1 MSGLGD
7 GSFDPETSDLLDGLT
22 GRARAE
28 RAELIPWL
36 LEQGISVE
44 QIRESFAPM
53 LLSARRVLGDD
64 GTYVSAR
71 QISEQVGLDLDE
83 LNRFHRASGLPQ
95 VDDPDALVFMR
106 PDADTAVHIKRFLE
120 LGIDADHLLTVVR
133 VLADGLSN
141 AAEVMRSA
149 ALGPV
154 LYPGVTELEIATGSQ
169 ALVSVAAP
177 MLGPMIQDML
187 LMQLRHAA
195 ETDAINA
202 SERRAGAPLPGA
214 RLVACAF
221 ADLVGFTRLG
231 EELPPEGIELL
242 ANRLAEIAREA
253 VVAPVRLIKTIGD
266 AVMFVS
272 TDTAALLDVMLA
284 LIETADV
291 DELLPQLRVG
301 VAYGPAVSRAGD
313 WFGSPVNLAS
323 RVTSAAR
330 PGSVLVAESAREQI
344 ADDDRYLFS
353 FAGSRRLRGVISDVK
368 LYRVRLA
375 PISGGADLGGAD
387 LGGTDLGGTGAAG
400 A

>member
-1 MSGLGD
+1 MSGSGD

-22 GRARAE
+22 GQVRAE
-28 RAELIPWL
+28 RAELISWL
-36 LEQGISVE
+36 FEQGITAE
-44 QIRESFAPM
+44 EIRESFAPM
-53 LLSARRVLGDD
+53 LLAARRILGDD
-64 GTYVSAR
+64 GSHISAR
-71 QISEQVGLDLDE
+71 QISEEVGIELDQL
-83 LNRFHRASGLPQ
+83 LRFQRASGLPQ
-95 VDDPDALVFMR
+95 VDDPDAAVFMR
-106 PDADTAVHIKRFLE
+106 PDGDTAVHIKRFLD
-120 LGIDADHLLTVVR
+120 LGIDPEQMLTVVR
-133 VLADGLSN
+133 VLAEGLSN

-154 LYPGVTELEIATGSQ
+154 FHPGVTELEIAKGSQ
-169 ALVSVAAP
+169 ALVSQAAP
-177 MLGPMIQDML
+177 LLGPMIQDML
-187 LMQLRHAA
+187 LMQLRHVA

-242 ANRLAEIAREA
+242 ANRLAGIAREA

-284 LIETADV
+284 LIETTEA

-301 VAYGPAVSRAGD
+301 VAFGPAVSRAGD

-344 ADDDRYLFS
+344 IDDDRYLFS
-353 FAGSRRLRGVISDVK
+353 FAGSRRLRGVISDVR
-368 LYRVRLA
+368 LYRVRPA
-375 PISGGADLGGAD
+375 R
-387 LGGTDLGGTGAAG
+387 
-400 A
+400 